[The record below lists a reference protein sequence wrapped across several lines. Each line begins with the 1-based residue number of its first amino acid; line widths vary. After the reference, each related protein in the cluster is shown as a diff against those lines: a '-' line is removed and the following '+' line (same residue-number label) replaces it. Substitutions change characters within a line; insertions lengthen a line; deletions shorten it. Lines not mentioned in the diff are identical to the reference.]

1 MGTSEAGQRML
12 EPLTD
17 NNAFQ
22 TTIATSDEEK
32 GDEEKG
38 VVEDIDTNRSIIND
52 RFTAE
57 LLQTAV
63 GQVQEFSDSA
73 QTNILPAV
81 EEVYSESSVEE

>member
-22 TTIATSDEEK
+22 TTIATSEEENREN
-32 GDEEKG
+32 GD
-38 VVEDIDTNRSIIND
+38 EDIDTNRSIIND

-63 GQVQEFSDSA
+63 GQVQEISDSA

-81 EEVYSESSVEE
+81 EEAVSESSVEE